1 MDLSW
6 IDQFINNIRPYVHVR
21 KTDRIFIKKPNTA
34 YKLNS
39 SGVEVL
45 EFLLN
50 QRGSAKDILD
60 AYGDRDDVSEDLNR
74 FFLDLKRLLEGK
86 MCEFYKSPAV
96 ERVPF
101 ELGYNTLP
109 VLSEVAITYRCN
121 LNCRFC
127 YAGCGQGCSRGDSVE
142 MSLSQI
148 KRILEII
155 YKEAQVPTVSFTGG
169 EPLLRSDL
177 PEMVAFAK
185 SLGFR
190 VNLITNGTLATME
203 RVRAL
208 VDAGLDSAQ
217 VSIEGSRSHVHDG
230 ITGVPGSFEQS
241 VAGIKHVKASGITVH
256 HHTTMNR
263 LNWDDLDQMPQLAA
277 GLGLDRLS
285 MNMVIPTGTAET
297 NGEILV
303 RYSEVEEKLL
313 AVKAG
318 AETAGVQ
325 FLWYSPTPLCIFNPI
340 TNGLGNKGCAAC
352 DGLLSVA
359 PDGSLLP
366 CSSYDRPV
374 GNLLEESFEKIW
386 KSQEAHHFRYKVQ
399 APPICRSCDRL
410 AICNGGCPLYWRVM
424 GYEELYQHQDLGE
437 NIKEQRFT

>member
-1 MDLSW
+1 MDLAW
-6 IDQFINNIRPYVHVR
+6 IDQFIDNIRPYVHVR
-21 KTDRIFIKKPNTA
+21 ETDRLFIKKPNTA

-50 QRGSAKDILD
+50 KGGSVIDILY
-60 AYGDRDDVSEDLNR
+60 AHGDRDDVSEDLNR

-86 MCEFYKSPAV
+86 MCEFYQSPAV
-96 ERVPF
+96 QRVPF
-101 ELGYNTLP
+101 ELGYNALP

-121 LNCRFC
+121 LSCRFC
-127 YAGCGQGCSRGDSVE
+127 YAGCGQGCSRGNGSE
-142 MSLSQI
+142 MILSQI

-155 YKEAQVPTVSFTGG
+155 YKEAQAPTVSFTGG

-177 PEMVAFAK
+177 PKMVVFAK

-190 VNLITNGTLATME
+190 VNLITNGTLATTE
-203 RVRAL
+203 RVKVLA
-208 VDAGLDSAQ
+208 DAGLDSAQ
-217 VSIEGSRSHVHDG
+217 VSIEGSRSQIHDG
-230 ITGVPGSFEQS
+230 ITGLPGSFEQS
-241 VAGIKHVKASGITVH
+241 VAGIKSIKASGIPVH

-263 LNWDDLDQMPQLAA
+263 FNWDDLDRMPQLAA
-277 GLGLDRLS
+277 DLGLDRLS
-285 MNMVIPTGTAET
+285 MNMVIPTGTAED
-297 NGEILV
+297 NSEILV

-313 AVKAG
+313 EVKAH
-318 AETAGVQ
+318 AETVGVQ

-366 CSSYDRPV
+366 CSSYNKPV

-386 KSQEAHHFRYKVQ
+386 KSREAHYFRYKHQ

-410 AICNGGCPLYWRVM
+410 AICNGGCPLYWRAM
-424 GYEELYQHQDLGE
+424 GYEELHQHQGIHE
-437 NIKEQRFT
+437 HTKEHCFS